1 MMYNS
6 QKWLLFGVGVFW
18 CCYNTVRDYMGLAST
33 SSLLVNELF
42 SPVNVI
48 TSSLLVAKSFRYA
61 RRVGG
66 EVENVKWP

>member
-1 MMYNS
+1 
-6 QKWLLFGVGVFW
+6 
-18 CCYNTVRDYMGLAST
+18 MGLAST
-33 SSLLVNELF
+33 SSLLVNEIF

-61 RRVGG
+61 RQVGG